1 MSVLFSSKAILSHTF
16 CIVTRTYENELLKI
30 IKDS

>member
-16 CIVTRTYENELLKI
+16 CVVTRTYENEPLKI
-30 IKDS
+30 IKDC